1 MGMREKDWMDEDS
14 RIQNFLLKIVHRYF
28 AISFSQ
34 FAQYDIYPGQVP
46 VVILLSK
53 REGLSQSEICRE
65 LKIKPSTVA
74 VSMKRM
80 EKNGLIIRKPDE
92 KDQRI
97 QRIYGTDKLKVLQKE
112 IYKLVR
118 KNEEVMMDGFTESEL
133 HLMNR
138 FLHQIYDALSGEGE
152 SGRDA
157 FQYRDTGR
165 HQLYSAGI

>member
-1 MGMREKDWMDEDS
+1 MEMREADWMDEGS
-14 RIQNFLLKIVHRYF
+14 RVQNVLLKIVHRYF
-28 AISFSQ
+28 ALSFSQ
-34 FAQYDIYPGQVP
+34 LVEYGIYPGQVP

-80 EKNGLIIRKPDE
+80 EKNGLIVRKTDE

-97 QRIYGTDKLKVLQKE
+97 QRIYGTDKLKMSQKE
-112 IYKLVR
+112 IYKIVQE
-118 KNEEVMMDGFTESEL
+118 NEKIMMDGFTESEL

-138 FLHQIYDALSGEGE
+138 FLHQIYENLEKIPVPETEKLKERG
-152 SGRDA
+152 
-157 FQYRDTGR
+157 
-165 HQLYSAGI
+165 GICHD